1 MNVLRLDFVYRRAT
15 DSRIGLSVLAAGAVL
30 LALAATYLHAQRVR
44 ADALAPQ
51 ERRIEQALQERRAID
66 AVENVTPLNA
76 EASEAARRQQ
86 LSVQPGI
93 VAIESNWRPD
103 IAVLHVD
110 LATQQRRIRLEVE
123 ARNVNDL
130 LSFVDDLEQSPR
142 IERASL
148 NSNGVREED
157 PNRPVIAS
165 IDAVWREVPV
175 VGASAA
181 EVRHE

>member
-1 MNVLRLDFVYRRAT
+1 MNVLRLDFARRRAT
-15 DSRIGLSVLAAGAVL
+15 DSRIGLSVLGAGAML

-51 ERRIEQALQERRAID
+51 ERGVEQALQERRAID
-66 AVENVTPLNA
+66 AMAQAAPLNA
-76 EASEAARRQQ
+76 EASEAARLQQ

-123 ARNVNDL
+123 ARTVNDL
-130 LSFVDDLEQSPR
+130 LSFVDALEQSPR
-142 IERASL
+142 IEKASL
-148 NSNGVREED
+148 NSHGVREED

-165 IDAVWREVPV
+165 IDAVWREVPL